1 MCDLGSL
8 EMGEIDSR
16 EWVGIGMN
24 WGRCN
29 MVLTI

>member
-24 WGRCN
+24 WGRCS
-29 MVLTI
+29 MVVSV